1 MIPACWQT
9 ASYFMAWVGTPDS
22 VVVVVGSLSYGGL
35 LLFYVATWDGANSAS
50 DILPLQCKQ

>member
-1 MIPACWQT
+1 
-9 ASYFMAWVGTPDS
+9 MAWVGTPDS